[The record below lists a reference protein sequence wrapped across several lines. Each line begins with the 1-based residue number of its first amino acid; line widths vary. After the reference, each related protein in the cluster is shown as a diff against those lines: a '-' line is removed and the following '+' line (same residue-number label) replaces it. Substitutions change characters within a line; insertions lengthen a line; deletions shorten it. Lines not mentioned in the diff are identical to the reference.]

1 MGVAYKKDIS
11 DTRESPAKDVIKG
24 LLDKNANVSYLDPFV
39 QNLNINGKEITKIE
53 TESNLNDFD
62 LIIIHTPHSE
72 FKNINFENISSLIFD
87 TTGSEFI
94 KNAERI

>member
-1 MGVAYKKDIS
+1 
-11 DTRESPAKDVIKG
+11 
-24 LLDKNANVSYLDPFV
+24 
-39 QNLNINGKEITKIE
+39 
-53 TESNLNDFD
+53 

-72 FKNINFENISSLIFD
+72 FKNINFENISSLVFD